1 MEECTRGRVRAR
13 GVARG
18 QEGEGEGRSRE
29 VKNGVCGNNWPEGQ
43 GRFLEHG
50 EEGTG
55 GQRREAEGYLLRA
68 KRMRQQWR
76 KLELMLRSEAEGGH
90 VAEWGQEGDLRVRV
104 GGYLLPPAGV
114 GDGLEEGTNT
124 WAPLGPTEGLRIR
137 KAGWGT
143 LPCPLENEWRLQHV
157 DGAPSQFQD
166 V

>member
-1 MEECTRGRVRAR
+1 MGFVVTV
-13 GVARG
+13 
-18 QEGEGEGRSRE
+18 
-29 VKNGVCGNNWPEGQ
+29 
-43 GRFLEHG
+43 
-50 EEGTG
+50 
-55 GQRREAEGYLLRA
+55 GQRTREGFLNTGRKGLEESGGKQRGHLLRA

-104 GGYLLPPAGV
+104 GDYLLPPAGV

-124 WAPLGPTEGLRIR
+124 WVPLGPTEGPRFR

-143 LPCPLENEWRLQHV
+143 LPCPLESEWRLQHV

-166 V
+166 M